1 MCVEEEDVKDK
12 DQEEDVEEEEKD
24 VEEEEDIEEEEDVE
38 KEEQEISSL
47 VPVGSNQ
54 SGFYVR
60 MLLCSLI
67 WSHDWSS
74 CLSLSNLRPCFLESK
89 GFKNK

>member
-1 MCVEEEDVKDK
+1 MKDR
-12 DQEEDVEEEEKD
+12 DQEEDVEEE
-24 VEEEEDIEEEEDVE
+24 E

-54 SGFYVR
+54 SDFYVR

-74 CLSLSNLRPCFLESK
+74 CLSLSNSRLCFLESK